1 MECEALAWNRLT
13 KMTVTPVITS
23 KSATSNGP
31 AGSVPVA
38 ARVAP
43 APITDAEAI
52 VSVYVAVE
60 SGAVPL
66 LAVTVKVNDP
76 LVVGVPDITPVV
88 VSSWRPAGSEP
99 VVTVNVGAGVPV
111 AVIACVYGVPTVA
124 DGGAAEV
131 ITGLVEIVPKVL
143 LQPVGTVT

>member
-13 KMTVTPVITS
+13 KSTVTPVTTS
-23 KSATSNGP
+23 KSATINAP
-31 AGSVPVA
+31 AGSLPVA
-38 ARVAP
+38 GRVSAP
-43 APITDAEAI
+43 DAI

-76 LVVGVPDITPVV
+76 LVVGVPEITPVV
-88 VSSWRPAGSEP
+88 ASSWRPAGSEP

-131 ITGLVEIVPKVL
+131 ITGLVEIVPKVP

>member
-1 MECEALAWNRLT
+1 VECEALAWNRLT
-13 KMTVTPVITS
+13 KSTVTPVITS

-43 APITDAEAI
+43 APIADADAL

-76 LVVGVPDITPVV
+76 LVVGVP
-88 VSSWRPAGSEP
+88 
-99 VVTVNVGAGVPV
+99 V
-111 AVIACVYGVPTVA
+111 AVIVCVYG
-124 DGGAAEV
+124 DSHG
-131 ITGLVEIVPKVL
+131 
-143 LQPVGTVT
+143 